1 MERPFRPL
9 QSSGLMY
16 SFPHVIM
23 QNELHFCSM
32 RVSNLVRL
40 IINRRVSFDPQ
51 QSINL
56 RLQLVSRN
64 LVSRTESKHFYGA
77 VDAHFKFVPVISILH
92 KRFLRISAAGET

>member
-9 QSSGLMY
+9 QSSGLIY
-16 SFPHVIM
+16 FPHVIM

-56 RLQLVSRN
+56 RLQVGPRN
-64 LVSRTESKHFYGA
+64 IASRTEFKHFYGA
-77 VDAHFKFVPVISILH
+77 VDAHLQFVPVISISH
-92 KRFLRISAAGET
+92 KRFLRISVET